1 MHKQPRKNQKVI
13 EERWVKSPQIFIFGP
28 QIMVLKISRY
38 GQHQFLSWQICG
50 TIETHMFHGYQQI
63 HMHIAV
69 MADGPIGNT
78 YGRYDQ
84 CQSFISPGNDH
95 LRL

>member
-50 TIETHMFHGYQQI
+50 TIETQMFHGYQQI
-63 HMHIAV
+63 QMHIAV
-69 MADGPIGNT
+69 MADGLLAIHMAAKTNAYHSYQQEMT
-78 YGRYDQ
+78 T
-84 CQSFISPGNDH
+84 
-95 LRL
+95 